1 MSPRTKAQNKLIRE
15 QARQQIIDAA
25 FELFA
30 EIGYQ
35 KTSVSA
41 IAKNAGVSKG
51 LIYHYF
57 DSKEDVLIGIFDMLT
72 ELGDQIIDAGA
83 DKSPKEHLKEV
94 LDQVFLFIE
103 QQTGLAKL
111 MVSLSLQP
119 DALATLKDH
128 VAHGNRHQI
137 EKSAQI
143 FEDLEYEHPETE
155 AFLLG
160 ATLDG
165 ILLGFITMGEDY
177 PIDSVKK
184 AILERYELI

>member
-1 MSPRTKAQNKLIRE
+1 MSPRSKAQNKVIRE

-35 KTSVSA
+35 KTSISA
-41 IAKNAGVSKG
+41 IAKSAGVSKG

-57 DSKEDVLIGIFDMLT
+57 SSKEDVLIGIFDMLT
-72 ELGDQIIDAGA
+72 EMGDQIIDAGA
-83 DKSPKEHLKEV
+83 EKSPKEHLKDV

-103 QQTGLAKL
+103 HQTGLAKL
-111 MVSLSLQP
+111 MISLSLQP
-119 DALATLKDH
+119 DALETLREK
-128 VAHGNRHQI
+128 VQHGNRDQI

-143 FEDLEYEHPETE
+143 FEDLGYDDPKTE
-155 AFLLG
+155 AFFLG

-165 ILLGFITMGEDY
+165 VLLGLITMGKDY
-177 PIDSVKK
+177 PLENVKK
-184 AILERYELI
+184 VILEKYELV